1 MSDDPR
7 VTMAIIISQ
16 HVRNVLEPLHAAGE
30 PFAFLD
36 NDEMKRINIAV
47 RYAVYEALTWLE
59 EEPEL
64 AAMTLAMFRSD
75 YAERPGSPELRAAL
89 ERFVLGGRVAQ

>member
-1 MSDDPR
+1 
-7 VTMAIIISQ
+7 MAIIISQ
-16 HVRNVLEPLHAAGE
+16 HVRNVLEHLHGAGE

-47 RYAVYEALTWLE
+47 RYAVYEALSWLE

-64 AAMTLAMFRSD
+64 AAMTLATFRRD
-75 YAERPGSPELRAAL
+75 YAERPGSPELRAAY
-89 ERFVLGGRVAQ
+89 ERFVVGQQDAR